1 MSITIS
7 LKKGLDLKLA
17 GELES
22 KEPVTIQTSTCAI
35 VPDDFSGITPKMEV
49 KEGDK
54 VLVGTPV
61 VRDKNHE
68 TVKVVSTV
76 SGTVKAVVR
85 GERRKIER
93 VVIDVEGND
102 KVKFD
107 VTEKPLD
114 LLLKSGLFAEMRQR
128 PYDIVPNPEV
138 MPRDIFVTAIDSAP
152 LALDLPTYV
161 AGKEKELAAGVKLL
175 KSLTKG
181 QVYVSARPG
190 ALNDIPGAEMVSVSG
205 PHPAGNVGVQI
216 ANVSPVNKGEV
227 VWTLNVVTLAKI
239 GTLVL
244 TGNLDETTLV
254 ALTGSEVDVPVIV
267 KTVNGAS
274 IDAIVASRLKNT
286 GAHQRI
292 ISGNVLTGYK
302 VSTEGYLRFPYRQV
316 TVIPE
321 GDDVAEFMGW
331 ASLSSKKMSTSR
343 SFPGHFL
350 SKVFTPDARILG
362 GRRAMITSGDYD
374 KVLPMDILAEYLL
387 KAIISKDIDKMEQLG
402 IYEVAPEDFALPEY
416 VDVSKQ
422 ELQKLVREGL
432 DYLRAELG

>member
-1 MSITIS
+1 
-7 LKKGLDLKLA
+7 
-17 GELES
+17 
-22 KEPVTIQTSTCAI
+22 
-35 VPDDFSGITPKMEV
+35 
-49 KEGDK
+49 
-54 VLVGTPV
+54 
-61 VRDKNHE
+61 
-68 TVKVVSTV
+68 
-76 SGTVKAVVR
+76 
-85 GERRKIER
+85 
-93 VVIDVEGND
+93 
-102 KVKFD
+102 
-107 VTEKPLD
+107 
-114 LLLKSGLFAEMRQR
+114 
-128 PYDIVPNPEV
+128 
-138 MPRDIFVTAIDSAP
+138 
-152 LALDLPTYV
+152 
-161 AGKEKELAAGVKLL
+161 
-175 KSLTKG
+175 
-181 QVYVSARPG
+181 
-190 ALNDIPGAEMVSVSG
+190 
-205 PHPAGNVGVQI
+205 
-216 ANVSPVNKGEV
+216 
-227 VWTLNVVTLAKI
+227 
-239 GTLVL
+239 
-244 TGNLDETTLV
+244 
-254 ALTGSEVDVPVIV
+254 V